1 MTRDEF
7 VDTSRTTIGVDFS
20 SVTIDYEQARVK
32 ATIWD
37 TGLPALRQ
45 GICTAVLTIM
55 SSSEAG
61 QERYRAIGTA

>member
-7 VDTSRTTIGVDFS
+7 MDTSRTTIGVDFS

-32 ATIWD
+32 AAIWD
-37 TGLPALRQ
+37 TGLPEFCH
-45 GICTAVLTIM
+45 GICTVVLTIVF
-55 SSSEAG
+55 SPEAG